1 MAFDPM
7 EQRRI
12 MGHFATGVTIV
23 TTHYKGELHGMTA
36 NAVTSLSL
44 EPPLVLVSVDCQAN
58 MNTCLKA
65 SECFAVNI
73 LTEDQKDLST
83 RFAKRGPK
91 DFSDIDHR
99 TAITGSPV
107 FNKALAYVDC
117 KVVHILPGGD
127 HDLFIGEIIAGD
139 TGEGRPLMFYNGKYG
154 RIEDSPQQATEP
166 PFA

>member
-1 MAFDPM
+1 
-7 EQRRI
+7 
-12 MGHFATGVTIV
+12 
-23 TTHYKGELHGMTA
+23 
-36 NAVTSLSL
+36 
-44 EPPLVLVSVDCQAN
+44 

-73 LTEDQKDLST
+73 LTEDQEDLST

-127 HDLFIGEIIAGD
+127 HDLFIGEIIAGE
-139 TGEGRPLMFYNGKYG
+139 TGEGRPLMFYNGNYG
-154 RIEDSPQQATEP
+154 RLESQ
-166 PFA
+166 

>member
-1 MAFDPM
+1 MAIDPM
-7 EQRRI
+7 EQRLI

-73 LTEDQKDLST
+73 LTEGQEDLST

-99 TAITGSPV
+99 TEITGSPV
-107 FNKALAYVDC
+107 FNKSLAYVDC
-117 KVVHILPGGD
+117 KVVQILPGGD
-127 HDLFIGEIIAGD
+127 HDLFIGEIIVGD
-139 TGEGRPLMFYNGKYG
+139 TGEGRPLMFYKGKYG
-154 RIEDSPQQATEP
+154 RLESR
-166 PFA
+166 

>member
-1 MAFDPM
+1 MPIDPM
-7 EQRRI
+7 EQRLI

-73 LTEDQKDLST
+73 LTEDQEDLST
-83 RFAKRGPK
+83 RFAKRARK
-91 DFSDIDHR
+91 I
-99 TAITGSPV
+99 SPISIIEPISP
-107 FNKALAYVDC
+107 DR
-117 KVVHILPGGD
+117 
-127 HDLFIGEIIAGD
+127 LFLIKPWPMSIA
-139 TGEGRPLMFYNGKYG
+139 R
-154 RIEDSPQQATEP
+154 
-166 PFA
+166 